1 MVQLKTHRTA
11 LALYGVLLVL
21 PTIALGYLQWHQ
33 IVQEQR
39 DELAAVPRN
48 AESAAARFREALR
61 ERLESLINSEN
72 ARPFDHYSN
81 WYFPDSTP
89 EGENVLL
96 ASPLRTETRPAGV
109 QAWFEFD
116 LLERADA
123 DVELMVGGNP
133 RPDADPRLEAAA
145 RELLQRFHEDRELSA
160 QARSRLEFSE
170 YELPLKALAARAATP
185 DDEDC
190 LEAQRMFL
198 QTNVPMVTSPFH
210 VQFHVEVD
218 GTPRLYATRRVLANA
233 LPFTAGL
240 QECLHVLTHG
250 LALVQGFFIDPEW
263 FFKELPDQTAR
274 SVLGPAERFMRGG
287 EPTNGATRDVIATIA
302 PIADL
307 AIETRDVTE
316 REYGR
321 IQIGVDTA
329 NIEQRYKKR
338 AARFAG
344 VALMLAI
351 SLATGLWLL
360 WRSIESD
367 LAQARRTENFV
378 AAVTHELRTPLA
390 SIKMHGEMLQDGW
403 AKEPAKQQEYYRRIV
418 RETDRLSTLVE
429 RVLEKARLSSD
440 TARPVADDLS
450 RAVGA
455 LAEPLMQLHEGERP
469 DLEFQLDPNLP
480 AVWMTA
486 EAVRS
491 IVINLVENARKYAPV
506 DFAAPNAEPIRIVTR
521 QDGRRVV
528 LEVQDRGPGVPAEER
543 ERVFQAF
550 YRVGNEATRTAR
562 GTGLG
567 LHLVALHAQ
576 SVGGQ
581 AEVLARP
588 GGGALFRVSFEPA
601 PPDAS

>member
-1 MVQLKTHRTA
+1 MVQLRTHRTA

-33 IVQEQR
+33 IVQEKR
-39 DELAAVPRN
+39 EELATVPRD

-61 ERLESLINSEN
+61 ERLESLINAEN

-81 WYFPDSTP
+81 WYYPDSTP
-89 EGENVLL
+89 EGEIALL
-96 ASPLRTETRPAGV
+96 ASPLRTEARPPGV
-109 QAWFEFD
+109 QAWFAFD
-116 LLERADA
+116 LLERDSA
-123 DVELMVGGNP
+123 DVELFLGAESAVS
-133 RPDADPRLEAAA
+133 ADPRLEAAA
-145 RELLQRFHEDRELSA
+145 RDLLERFRADRELSA

-210 VQFHVEVD
+210 VQFYVEED
-218 GTPRLYATRRVLANA
+218 GQPRLVATRRVLANA
-233 LPFTAGL
+233 LPYTVGL
-240 QECLHVLTHG
+240 QECLHVLRRG

-263 FFKELPDQTAR
+263 FFTELPDQAAR
-274 SVLGPAERFMRGG
+274 SILAPGERFVRAG
-287 EPTNGATRDVIATIA
+287 EPAKDGARDVLASIA

-307 AIETRDVTE
+307 AIETRDVRE

-321 IQIGVDTA
+321 MSIGVDA
-329 NIEQRYKKR
+329 SAIEQRYRKR
-338 AARFAG
+338 AVRFAG

-351 SLATGLWLL
+351 SLATGLVLL

-390 SIKMHGEMLQDGW
+390 SIKMHGEMLLDGW
-403 AKEPAKQQEYYRRIV
+403 AKEPAKQHEYYRRIV

-440 TARPVADDLS
+440 TAQPIADDLS
-450 RAVGA
+450 RAIGS
-455 LAEPLMQLHEGERP
+455 LAEPLMQLHEGERA
-469 DLEFQLDPNLP
+469 DLEFQLDPDLP
-480 AVWMTA
+480 PVLMTP
-486 EAVRS
+486 EALRS

-506 DFAAPNAEPIRIVTR
+506 DFSKPGAEPIRVSTR
-521 QDGRRVV
+521 REGQRVL
-528 LEVQDRGPGVPAEER
+528 LEVQDRGPGVLAEER
-543 ERVFQAF
+543 ERVFRAF

-576 SVGGQ
+576 SLGGK
-581 AEVLARP
+581 AEVLERP
-588 GGGALFRVSFEPA
+588 GGGATFRVSFVPA
-601 PPDAS
+601 PPES